1 MQIQNAEASRAML
14 IISGSQA
21 LRTLSGSFSGSQMAV
36 PAYKHPQGLAVT
48 VLSYFKWQVILMN
61 TPTLTSSII
70 VNVKV
75 LQMEEL
81 LISIIYIAWQ
91 KVVYKNK
98 CLKHLLEGAKI
109 FFGMFTPRFFDHFSS
124 WGWKTYFLL

>member
-1 MQIQNAEASRAML
+1 
-14 IISGSQA
+14 
-21 LRTLSGSFSGSQMAV
+21 
-36 PAYKHPQGLAVT
+36 
-48 VLSYFKWQVILMN
+48 MN

-109 FFGMFTPRFFDHFSS
+109 FFWNVHTKILWPFFFLGAENIFSFIIRIIFVTFIAQENF
-124 WGWKTYFLL
+124 KVV